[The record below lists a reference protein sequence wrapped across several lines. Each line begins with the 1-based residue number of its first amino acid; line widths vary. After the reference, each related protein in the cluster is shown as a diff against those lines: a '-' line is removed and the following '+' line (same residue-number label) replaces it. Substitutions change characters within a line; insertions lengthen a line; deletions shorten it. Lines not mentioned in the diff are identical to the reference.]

1 MFGAFFFFT
10 RKKSNYWGMIKQYS
24 HNTYYIAMKDNC
36 MNQEDIQKDLYK
48 KDQTKDKAH
57 ETVSTMTKTM

>member
-1 MFGAFFFFT
+1 
-10 RKKSNYWGMIKQYS
+10 MIKQYS

-57 ETVSTMTKTM
+57 ETVSTMTKIM